1 MIVVGCLP
9 FTFASSEAFVLYIQR
24 IYNPMFLGIPRSTCK
39 LDVFRLHAQYA
50 YYLRTLFINI
60 PCRVSLTSDLGRLV
74 NRNDYL
80 TITCHWIDNNFLIQK
95 RILAFIYDENRRHD
109 AEFINETI
117 TKVVNYYNLNGKVL
131 SIAFDNASNNTAA
144 IEMLKIN
151 LSPPLIDVFHVRCA
165 CHVYNL
171 IVKDGLAFFELVL
184 EKLRLVV
191 GFIQG
196 NNRKIRL
203 KEFKTK
209 CAQFNLRPR
218 LMPEEIDTSY
228 PVLSALARDVMNIPM
243 STVAS
248 ESAFGQGRQQIGD
261 HRHSLGS
268 NAMNVLIC
276 LRDWIGREIR
286 TKGLVP
292 DEEEEEEIEELLST
306 QTSEEASPSPR
317 YGYVDFDDINPVD
330 PTVNID
336 ELNKMIEDM
345 C

>member
-1 MIVVGCLP
+1 MIAVGCLP

-60 PCRVSLTSDLGRLV
+60 PCRVSLTSDIGRLV

-95 RILAFIYDENRRHD
+95 RILAFLYDENRRHD

-171 IVKDGLAFFELVL
+171 IVKDGLAFFEPVL

-209 CAQFNLRPR
+209 C
-218 LMPEEIDTSY
+218 PEEINAEFNLEWWKTNQATY

-243 STVAS
+243 STVAL
-248 ESAFGQGRQQIGD
+248 ESAFSQGRQQIGD

-268 NAMNVLIC
+268 NAINVLVC
-276 LRDWIGREIR
+276 LRDWIRAERR

-306 QTSEEASPSPR
+306 QTSEQASPSLR
-317 YGYVDFDDINPVD
+317 YGYVDFDDVNPR
-330 PTVNID
+330 
-336 ELNKMIEDM
+336 
-345 C
+345 

>member
-1 MIVVGCLP
+1 MIAVGCLP

-60 PCRVSLTSDLGRLV
+60 PCRVSLTSDIGRLV
-74 NRNDYL
+74 NRNNYL

-95 RILAFIYDENRRHD
+95 RILAFLYDENRRHD

-171 IVKDGLAFFELVL
+171 IVKDGLAFFEPVL
-184 EKLRLVV
+184 EKLRFVV

-209 CAQFNLRPR
+209 S
-218 LMPEEIDTSY
+218 SY

-268 NAMNVLIC
+268 NAINVLVC
-276 LRDWIGREIR
+276 LRDWIRARRR

-306 QTSEEASPSPR
+306 QTSEQASPSPR
-317 YGYVDFDDINPVD
+317 YGYVDFDDVNPVD